1 MRGSIEY
8 WKDYGFNREAG
19 LHSNPS
25 STTYYLYNFEGKIE
39 IIIPSWITWLKES
52 ENQPKRYQK
61 QTNKYMENSIGLLN
75 WEIQIVGIPS
85 ALVEAKKSN
94 AMIENLKTSA

>member
-1 MRGSIEY
+1 
-8 WKDYGFNREAG
+8 
-19 LHSNPS
+19 
-25 STTYYLYNFEGKIE
+25 
-39 IIIPSWITWLKES
+39 
-52 ENQPKRYQK
+52 
-61 QTNKYMENSIGLLN
+61 MENSIGLLN